1 MDQIQRKE
9 DGSLVIFDSVFYPVS
24 PGGMEEEFEYRFSP
38 EQVKALEAQLAKDH
52 PGKSVEEALSE
63 YSGDTLREYLI
74 KNKLQ
79 FSLL

>member
-38 EQVKALEAQLAKDH
+38 EEAKALEAQLAKDH

-74 KNKLQ
+74 KNKLE